1 MTSSERPD
9 LSPEEV
15 RRRRRA
21 AELLGEL
28 MPTTT
33 SDETGE
39 GWGEKD
45 GPSRDEDYL
54 RDVPPHHG

>member
-1 MTSSERPD
+1 MTSSEPERPR

-15 RRRRRA
+15 ERRRHA

-28 MPTTT
+28 LPVRE
-33 SDETGE
+33 SDE
-39 GWGEKD
+39 GWNEK
-45 GPSRDEDYL
+45 GRTSRDEEFL